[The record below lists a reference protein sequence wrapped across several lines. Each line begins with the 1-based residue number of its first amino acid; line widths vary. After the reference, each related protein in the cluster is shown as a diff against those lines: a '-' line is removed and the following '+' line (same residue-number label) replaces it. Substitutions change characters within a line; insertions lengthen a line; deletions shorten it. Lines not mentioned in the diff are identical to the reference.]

1 MAVILPIRRKTQ
13 NNQSINQTINQS
25 FPSFHRRDG
34 VVVKSSPRMREIG
47 VRSSVGT
54 DLSS

>member
-1 MAVILPIRRKTQ
+1 MAVILLIRRKTQ
-13 NNQSINQTINQS
+13 NNQSINQSINP
-25 FPSFHRRDG
+25 FLHFHRRDG